1 MIMAIITQIKQRLLP
16 TTPHYLSSLL
26 MIEDPI
32 IASRI
37 ESSKTRIT
45 KAIFPFTTN
54 HHNTLFGGQALA
66 WMDEAAFIAATR
78 FCRKRL
84 VTVSSDRIDFK
95 HPIPGGS
102 LVELVGKVVHV
113 GRTSLKVE
121 VNIFVEDMYQDNCD
135 KAITGTFSFVA
146 VDDAGKPVP
155 VLPV

>member
-1 MIMAIITQIKQRLLP
+1 MDLCSRQQPPMIT
-16 TTPHYLSSLL
+16 
-26 MIEDPI
+26 DPI
-32 IASRI
+32 ILERLENSQA
-37 ESSKTRIT
+37 RIT
-45 KAIFPFTTN
+45 KAIFPSTTN
-54 HHNTLFGGQALA
+54 HHDTLFGGQALS
-66 WMDEAAFIAATR
+66 WMDETAFIAATR

-102 LVELVGKVVHV
+102 LVELVGQVVHV

-121 VNIFVEDMYQDNCD
+121 VNIYVEDMYHDHRE

-146 VDDAGKPVP
+146 VDNDGKPTP

>member
-1 MIMAIITQIKQRLLP
+1 MIHDPAVLERLEN
-16 TTPHYLSSLL
+16 SQ
-26 MIEDPI
+26 
-32 IASRI
+32 A
-37 ESSKTRIT
+37 RIT
-45 KAIFPFTTN
+45 KAVFPFNTN
-54 HHNTLFGGQALA
+54 HHDTLFGGQALA

-102 LVELVGKVVHV
+102 LVELVGQVVHV

-121 VNIFVEDMYQDNCD
+121 VNIYVEDMYQDHRE

-146 VDDAGKPVP
+146 VNEEGKPIP
-155 VLPV
+155 VLPVL

>member
-1 MIMAIITQIKQRLLP
+1 MITDPAILARLEN
-16 TTPHYLSSLL
+16 SQ
-26 MIEDPI
+26 
-32 IASRI
+32 A
-37 ESSKTRIT
+37 RIT
-45 KAIFPFTTN
+45 KAIFPFNTN
-54 HHNTLFGGQALA
+54 HHDTLFGGQALS

-102 LVELVGKVVHV
+102 LVELGGQVVHV

-121 VNIFVEDMYQDNCD
+121 VNIYVEDMYHDHRE

-146 VDDAGKPVP
+146 VDEDGKPTP

>member
-1 MIMAIITQIKQRLLP
+1 MIQDPAVLERLEN
-16 TTPHYLSSLL
+16 SQ
-26 MIEDPI
+26 
-32 IASRI
+32 A
-37 ESSKTRIT
+37 RIT
-45 KAIFPFTTN
+45 KAVFPFTTN
-54 HHNTLFGGQALA
+54 HHDTLFGGQALA

-102 LVELVGKVVHV
+102 LVELVGQVIHV

-121 VNIFVEDMYQDNCD
+121 VNIYVEDMYADHRE
-135 KAITGTFSFVA
+135 KAITGVFSFVA
-146 VDDAGKPVP
+146 VDEDGKPTP